1 MENLRMPA
9 SYATLPEEELPEI
22 FGGGELGDAL
32 DSFTDNLHLDDFFF
46 QGGILSISIS
56 FVPLLLFNVV
66 VSGRDH
72 AFCRLHHR
80 SGDILRGAEVHQ
92 KHLGRQERQG
102 VSENIHLDIRRTDF
116 LALSGGD
123 GGISESAPKL
133 NKKVSCSFE
142 QLTFFIRS
150 DFPSGKGLRQNIW
163 GGRW

>member
-66 VSGRDH
+66 ASGYRFVENIYKNLSNWFGYHDDTFSAVSNFTDESARN
-72 AFCRLHHR
+72 
-80 SGDILRGAEVHQ
+80 SSSV
-92 KHLGRQERQG
+92 
-102 VSENIHLDIRRTDF
+102 VSEPFSL
-116 LALSGGD
+116 
-123 GGISESAPKL
+123 
-133 NKKVSCSFE
+133 
-142 QLTFFIRS
+142 
-150 DFPSGKGLRQNIW
+150 
-163 GGRW
+163 

>member
-66 VSGRDH
+66 VSGYR
-72 AFCRLHHR
+72 F
-80 SGDILRGAEVHQ
+80 V
-92 KHLGRQERQG
+92 
-102 VSENIHLDIRRTDF
+102 ENIYKNLSNWFGYHDDTFSAVSSFTDKMRQKQQQR
-116 LALSGGD
+116 
-123 GGISESAPKL
+123 GI
-133 NKKVSCSFE
+133 
-142 QLTFFIRS
+142 
-150 DFPSGKGLRQNIW
+150 
-163 GGRW
+163 

>member
-66 VSGRDH
+66 VSGYRFVENIYKNLSNWFGYHDDPFLPFLVSRMKC
-72 AFCRLHHR
+72 ARN
-80 SGDILRGAEVHQ
+80 SSSA
-92 KHLGRQERQG
+92 
-102 VSENIHLDIRRTDF
+102 VSE
-116 LALSGGD
+116 
-123 GGISESAPKL
+123 
-133 NKKVSCSFE
+133 SFS
-142 QLTFFIRS
+142 L
-150 DFPSGKGLRQNIW
+150 
-163 GGRW
+163 

>member
-66 VSGRDH
+66 VSGYRFVETFTRTCPTGSVITMIPSLPFLVSRMKC
-72 AFCRLHHR
+72 ARN
-80 SGDILRGAEVHQ
+80 SSSA
-92 KHLGRQERQG
+92 
-102 VSENIHLDIRRTDF
+102 VSE
-116 LALSGGD
+116 
-123 GGISESAPKL
+123 
-133 NKKVSCSFE
+133 SFS
-142 QLTFFIRS
+142 L
-150 DFPSGKGLRQNIW
+150 
-163 GGRW
+163 